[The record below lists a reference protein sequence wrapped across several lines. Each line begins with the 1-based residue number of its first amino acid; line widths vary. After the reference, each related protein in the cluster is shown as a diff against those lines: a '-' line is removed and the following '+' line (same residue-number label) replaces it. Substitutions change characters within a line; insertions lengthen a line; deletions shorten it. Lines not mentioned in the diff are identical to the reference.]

1 MPYLNADWPLP
12 GNIHAFTTLRP
23 DGYSQGIFAGL
34 NLGYRVGDEAD
45 NVTKNNDKLVRE
57 TKLPYTPQWMEQI
70 HGAEVVPAE
79 SMLRTTKADGVYS
92 HKREQICGILTA
104 DCLPVLIAHLQGR
117 GIAALHGGWR
127 SLHQG
132 IIEAGL
138 QRLAL
143 PSQELYA
150 WLGPAIGKKAYVV
163 GSEFRDNF
171 LDKDPSLAH
180 AFYQDE
186 QGQWH
191 GDLYAIA
198 RTQLQ
203 HLGVQHIY
211 GGQYCTY
218 SEPTRFYSA
227 RHSIHHTQQTGG
239 RMASLIWIEEDFK

>member
-23 DGYSQGIFAGL
+23 EGYSQGVFAGL
-34 NLGYRVGDEAD
+34 NLGYRVGDDALL
-45 NVTKNNDKLVRE
+45 VAKNNAKLVNE
-57 TKLPYTPQWMEQI
+57 AKLPYTPQWVHQV
-70 HGAEVVPAE
+70 HGADVVPAQQ
-79 SMLRTTKADGVYS
+79 MLTTTKADGVYS
-92 HKREQICGILTA
+92 HQQGQICGILTA
-104 DCLPVLIAHLQGR
+104 DCLPILVCHPQGL

-132 IIEAGL
+132 IIAAGL
-138 QRLAL
+138 KQLSL
-143 PSQELYA
+143 PNDELTV

-163 GSEFRDNF
+163 GSEFRDTF
-171 LDKDPSLAH
+171 LDSDPALTQ

-203 HLGVQHIY
+203 RLGVQHIY

-218 SEPTRFYSA
+218 SDPARFYSA
-227 RHSIHHTQQTGG
+227 RYSLHNTQHTGG
-239 RMASLIWIEEDFK
+239 RMATLIWVEAK